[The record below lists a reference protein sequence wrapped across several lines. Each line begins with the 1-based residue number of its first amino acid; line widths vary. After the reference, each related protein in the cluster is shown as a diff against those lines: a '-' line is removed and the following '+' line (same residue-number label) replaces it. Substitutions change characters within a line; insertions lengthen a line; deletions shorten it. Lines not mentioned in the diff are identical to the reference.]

1 MFKFIHRSIMR
12 QLVITI
18 SSTVAVLLIVTSYF
32 ILSNISDSTRKELI
46 SDIENIVTL
55 QSTKVKEFFVAKGQ
69 INHSVFSSPQVIDWF
84 SQYQNR
90 LSDISSNQSYQDVT
104 RYFKYFSTQDPAI
117 KSVFFGSANTYEYFD
132 LNGRYDDATY
142 FTNKRPWWGNGI
154 SKGKMYVTE
163 PAVDNNDGSVSATIT
178 SPYFLPNGKLLGI
191 GGMDILISTIGE
203 DLLSNIKYKGEGDAF
218 LITDTGK
225 LVFFPGFNNTFKPG
239 SSMQSIEN
247 EFTDTSGF
255 DKLQMTLAQQAN
267 GSAMVTW
274 QGEKYQVIFN
284 EVKSDY
290 PMMNWKLG
298 FLVPE
303 RLITE
308 PVRNAFWSSSIIVI
322 AIIIMISIVVWL
334 TVLPFVKR
342 ITRLQ
347 NAMKDIAE
355 GDGDLTQRIAPLK
368 NDEIGQLVDEFNIF
382 VDSIQELVQKTV
394 AITKDVTSSSEATEV
409 ISRNTASIVESQ
421 KREIDLVAAA
431 ATQLAQTS
439 VEISSNTNQS
449 KELVSSAEEKV
460 SLGSNVVEQ
469 ATSGMQKLSDNV
481 DNASNV
487 VQQLKAGTQSIGDV
501 VTVIRSIAEQ
511 TNLLALNAAIEAAR
525 AGEQGRG
532 FAVVADEVR
541 TLASR
546 TQEST
551 ANIEGIIDELQT
563 TAANAVQV
571 MEASCTEAENSVQL
585 TEQVQQVLSDIAEVI
600 NQFQSQTFEIA
611 NAVEQQATVA
621 DDVSKN
627 IENVRSLTDDTVAAS
642 STMRNSLAGLSNQS
656 NSLSTVVN
664 QFSV

>member
-1 MFKFIHRSIMR
+1 MFNFIHRSIMR

-18 SSTVAVLLIVTSYF
+18 SSTVAVLLIITSF
-32 ILSNISDSTRKELI
+32 FVLSSVSENTRKQLI
-46 SDIENIVTL
+46 ADIENLVTL
-55 QSTKVKEFFVAKGQ
+55 QSTKVQDFFIAKGQ
-69 INHSVFSSPQVIDWF
+69 INHSVFSNPLVINWF
-84 SQYQNR
+84 KDYQSR
-90 LSDISSNQSYQDVT
+90 LSDINSNQSYQDVT

-117 KSVFFGSANTYEYFD
+117 KSVFFGSANTFEYFD
-132 LNGRYDDATY
+132 LNGRYDDSTY
-142 FTNKRPWWGNGI
+142 FTNKRPWWQNGI
-154 SKGKMYVTE
+154 TKGKMYVTE

-178 SPYFLPNGKLLGI
+178 SPYYLPNGKLLGI
-191 GGMDILISTIGE
+191 GGMDILITTIGQ
-203 DLLSNIKYKGEGDAF
+203 DLLSQIKYKGEGDAF
-218 LITDTGK
+218 LVTDSGK
-225 LVFFPGFNNTFKPG
+225 LVFFPGFDDSFKPG
-239 SSMQSIEN
+239 NAMASIDSVFAN
-247 EFTDTSGF
+247 TNGF
-255 DKLQMTLAQQAN
+255 GSLQTTLANNAN
-267 GSAMVTW
+267 GLANVTW
-274 QGEKYQVIFN
+274 RGDKYQVIFN

-303 RLITE
+303 RLISE
-308 PVRNAFWSSSIIVI
+308 PVEAAFWSSSLTVIVI
-322 AIIIMISIVVWL
+322 ILMIAIVVWL

-368 NDEIGQLVDEFNIF
+368 NDEIGQLVDEFNTFI
-382 VDSIQELVQKTV
+382 DSIQELVRKTV
-394 AITKDVTSSSEATEV
+394 AITNDVTSSSEATEA
-409 ISRNTASIVESQ
+409 ISRNTVNIVESQ

-439 VEISSNTNQS
+439 IAISDNTNQS
-449 KELVSSAEEKV
+449 KELVSNAEEKV
-460 SLGSNVVEQ
+460 SLGSSVVNQ

-481 DNASNV
+481 DNASHV
-487 VQQLKAGTQSIGDV
+487 VQQLRAGTQSIGDV

-551 ANIEGIIDELQT
+551 ANIEGIIEELQS
-563 TAANAVQV
+563 TAVNAVDV
-571 MEASCTEAENSVQL
+571 MESSCSEAENSVQL
-585 TEQVQQVLSDIAEVI
+585 NQQVQQVLTDIASVI
-600 NQFQSQTFEIA
+600 SEFQSQTFEIA
-611 NAVEQQATVA
+611 TAVEQQASVA

-627 IENVRSLTDDTVAAS
+627 IENVRSLTDDTVEAS
-642 STMRNSLAGLSNQS
+642 STMRSSLAGLSTQS
-656 NSLSTVVN
+656 NSLSTVVS
-664 QFSV
+664 QFNV